1 MMSKLYFILMLLSV
15 SFLGHTQTT
24 EVSKLTSLL
33 HQHDLAYRLETI
45 AQFQSLE
52 TQESSEKSKDSTAL
66 AKSLYTAIEA
76 VYEKQFTPKELKDL
90 YAFYSSPLGTKL
102 LQQQAQLNG
111 EISTVAYNW
120 ELEQQGITVD
130 SLQLPIFNDK
140 DGEFSELNAETI
152 EKEVAE
158 KVEEIPLPNIAT
170 LDDLKTLLR
179 KDPFV
184 IADQNILLALFGK
197 KELDSLFEQQMEESE
212 AEQTE
217 TIKQ

>member
-1 MMSKLYFILMLLSV
+1 MILCLTIQV
-15 SFLGHTQTT
+15 QAQQTDA
-24 EVSKLTSLL
+24 SRLAKLL
-33 HQHDLAYRLETI
+33 HQTEMDFRLEFLQ
-45 AQFQSLE
+45 QFPP
-52 TQESSEKSKDSTAL
+52 TESSEKPKDSTAL
-66 AKSLYTAIEA
+66 AKSLYTGIEA

-130 SLQLPIFNDK
+130 SLQLPIFNEK
-140 DGEFSELNAETI
+140 DGEFLELNAETI

-197 KELDSLFEQQMEESE
+197 KELDRVFEQLMEAPG
-212 AEQTE
+212 AEPIE
-217 TIKQ
+217 EDK